1 MGWSCLPD
9 SAAAAA
15 SGSFVKSATADVGF
29 LMKSS
34 CLNGTKQMFF
44 MLSSVP
50 IFFAEADSASLV
62 ETVISTGLALRNC
75 HCHGGVGYAA
85 GELCQRISRAWGN
98 YKQVEHFFRTYR
110 LCLWYGVDNASSAN
124 VFGGHDVFLG
134 CAEAGVK

>member
-62 ETVISTGLALRNC
+62 ETVISTGLALRRC
-75 HCHGGVGYAA
+75 DLTAIVTGVAVIVK
-85 GELCQRISRAWGN
+85 R
-98 YKQVEHFFRTYR
+98 KQFST
-110 LCLWYGVDNASSAN
+110 
-124 VFGGHDVFLG
+124 VF
-134 CAEAGVK
+134 